1 MMTIRKLRITLEDGQ
16 EVEGSVRTFS
26 ELPFRQDEKQF
37 GSITMT
43 YNVLLPVTH
52 PLFKKLCVPDQ
63 PILDIIDERN
73 ILAFVIEVT
82 RGFTL
87 SKEKFELLSN
97 CEPIAIHDT
106 LSSSGYAWG
115 TFAYITKDY
124 EVVECGETVLARKV
138 DNIIKEYESD
148 AWRAEARQE
157 PFAYAVPHITKL
169 ALIKE
174 WEKIND
180 CRSNI

>member
-1 MMTIRKLRITLEDGQ
+1 MTTHKKLTITLEDGQ
-16 EVEGSVRTFS
+16 TTEGSVRVFS

-37 GSITMT
+37 GSIVMT

-52 PLFKKLCVPDQ
+52 PLFKKLYVPDQ

-87 SKEKFELLSN
+87 SKEKFESLKNYES
-97 CEPIAIHDT
+97 IDIHDT

-115 TFAYITKDY
+115 TFAYVTKDY
-124 EVVECGETVLARKV
+124 EVVECDETVLVHKIS
-138 DNIIKEYESD
+138 NIIREYESD
-148 AWRAEARQE
+148 TWRAEAKQE
-157 PFAYAVPHITKL
+157 PFAYAVPHITKM
-169 ALIKE
+169 AFIKE
-174 WEKIND
+174 
-180 CRSNI
+180 